1 MDNSTIAAIATPAGK
16 GGIAVVR
23 ISGEKAHECLD
34 RVFGKKNMEMRKMYY
49 GGVYDGDTLLDK
61 CLCVKFDKGASYTGE
76 KTAEIQCHG
85 GYACAQDILE
95 AVLKSGARMAENGE
109 FTRRAFLSG
118 RIDLS
123 QAEAVGDMIE
133 AETKSASRAAARLL
147 SGALGEKIFAFQ
159 DTIKELL
166 TEIEAGI
173 DYPEEMDEEITRQDI
188 RTKCGEM
195 LKETGEL
202 VSGYNRGRI
211 TKDGLKVALIG
222 KPNAGKSSLLN
233 FLCGCERAIVT
244 PIAGTTRDTLHE
256 VLDFAGVKVHLY
268 DTAGIR
274 ESRDEIEQA
283 GVERSKLTAKDSD
296 AVLCVVDSTEPVDF
310 SWLNIDEL
318 KDKRGLFV
326 FNKTDIKKAEETV
339 LPLSWKRADISAV
352 TGVGTEK
359 ITDFIEN
366 LARES
371 DCSTVLSITSA
382 RHCEALLGAEKSLEA
397 AKNCDELDMA
407 SIDLTNAWTELGVIT
422 GQTVTD
428 DIIDNIFKKFC
439 VGK

>member
-34 RVFGKKNMEMRKMYY
+34 RVFGKENMEMRKMYY

-85 GYACAQDILE
+85 GYACAQDILD
-95 AVLKSGARMAENGE
+95 AVLKAGARMAENGE

-147 SGALGEKIFAFQ
+147 SGALGEKIFSFQ

-173 DYPEEMDEEITRQDI
+173 DYPDEMDEEITRQ
-188 RTKCGEM
+188 TVSSKCNKM
-195 LKETGEL
+195 LDEIGEL
-202 VSGYNRGRI
+202 TRGYQRGRI
-211 TKDGLKVALIG
+211 TRDGLKIALIG

-274 ESRDEIEQA
+274 ESQDEIEQA
-283 GVERSKLTAKDSD
+283 GVERSKMTAKDSD
-296 AVLCVVDSTEPVDF
+296 AVICITDAAEQIDF
-310 SWLNIDEL
+310 SWLNTEEL
-318 KDKRGLFV
+318 EGKQGLFV
-326 FNKTDIKKAEETV
+326 FNKTDIKIAEETT
-339 LPLSWKRADISAV
+339 LPLPWARADVSITA
-352 TGVGTEK
+352 GEGTAK

-366 LARES
+366 LAKEN
-371 DCSTVLSITSA
+371 DCSSALSITSS
-382 RHCEALLGAEKSLEA
+382 RHYEALLNAEKSLKA
-397 AKNCDELDMA
+397 AKECDELDMM
-407 SIDLTNAWTELGVIT
+407 SIDLTNAWLDLGTIT